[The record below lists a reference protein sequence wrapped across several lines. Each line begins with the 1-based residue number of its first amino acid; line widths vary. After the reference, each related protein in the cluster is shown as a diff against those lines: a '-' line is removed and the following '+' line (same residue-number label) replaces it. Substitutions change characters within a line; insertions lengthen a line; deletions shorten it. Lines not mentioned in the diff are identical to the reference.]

1 MISARRRPQAITN
14 RLAHPT
20 SRVSGPSTPPKG
32 SLPCRIDHPS
42 TTPGSALRGHAPQPS
57 QRGCFSALRWLPRSA
72 GRIPR
77 QRRRPPWHPPR
88 PLTSRRRRRPQPRHP
103 PPPIRHSRVRRHRA
117 PPRPGRRRPSKRRH
131 RQPRVLR
138 PLLRSPG
145 PHISMSHRSSHIPAG
160 SRRCRALGYVSPTTK
175 PAR

>member
-32 SLPCRIDHPS
+32 SLPCRNDHSS
-42 TTPGSALRGHAPQPS
+42 TPADSALRGQAPQPLRRES
-57 QRGCFSALRWLPRSA
+57 CSALRWLPQSVR
-72 GRIPR
+72 RKPR
-77 QRRRPPWHPPR
+77 RPRRRPWHPPR
-88 PLTSRRRRRPQPRHP
+88 RLTSRRRRRPQLRHP
-103 PPPIRHSRVRRHRA
+103 PPPIRQSRVRRHRV
-117 PPRPGRRRPSKRRH
+117 PPPPVRQRPSKRRR

-138 PLLRSPG
+138 PRLRSPG
-145 PHISMSHRSSHIPAG
+145 PHTSMSHHSSPTPTA
-160 SRRCRALGYVSPTTK
+160 SRRCRVLGYVSPTTR

>member
-1 MISARRRPQAITN
+1 MISALRGLLAITN
-14 RLAHPT
+14 RLAYPT

-42 TTPGSALRGHAPQPS
+42 TTTGSALRGQAPQPS
-57 QRGCFSALRWLPRSA
+57 QRGCCSALPWLPRSA

-77 QRRRPPWHPPR
+77 RRRRPLCPPQPW
-88 PLTSRRRRRPQPRHP
+88 TSRRRRRPQPPHP

-117 PPRPGRRRPSKRRH
+117 PPRPARRRPSKRRH

-138 PLLRSPG
+138 PLLRSPVA
-145 PHISMSHRSSHIPAG
+145 HTSTSHRSSPIPAA
-160 SRRCRALGYVSPTTK
+160 SRRCRVRGYVSPTTR
-175 PAR
+175 PAQ